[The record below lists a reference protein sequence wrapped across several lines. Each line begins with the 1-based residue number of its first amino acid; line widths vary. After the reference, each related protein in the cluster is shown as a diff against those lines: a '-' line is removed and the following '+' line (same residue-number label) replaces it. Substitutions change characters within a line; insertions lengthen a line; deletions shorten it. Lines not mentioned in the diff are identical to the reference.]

1 MSVRR
6 YQFTPEYVEDL
17 HPCEVFVFGS
27 NAAGQH
33 YGGAAR
39 VAFNKFGAVWG
50 VGEGLRGNSYALPT
64 LDHYMRRVSVDA
76 LRYSLREFLR
86 VVDCNPGYTF
96 LLTKIGCGIAGWEVS
111 QMGFLFW
118 QVAQEFYSGR
128 WYPYV
133 GCLPENLIIPEEFY
147 DQMPQHFRNN
157 ERFNRINS
165 DLLFIE
171 KQMERIREAIA
182 VAGDPEEYEL
192 RQDELRDAESQRNI
206 LQEEMREF
214 ISEITGR
221 GGD

>member
-1 MSVRR
+1 MPVRR
-6 YQFTPEYVEDL
+6 YQFTPEYIEDL

-27 NAAGQH
+27 NAAGNH
-33 YGGAAR
+33 YGGAAA
-39 VAFNKFGAVWG
+39 VAYQRFGAVWG

-64 LDHYMRRVSVDA
+64 LDRTMKRVSVGA

-86 VVDCNPGYTF
+86 IVDCNPGYTF

-133 GCLPENLIIPEEFY
+133 GCLPDNLIIPEEFY

-157 ERFNRINS
+157 ERFNRINA

-171 KQMERIREAIA
+171 KQTQRIREAIA

-206 LQEEMREF
+206 LQEEMREL